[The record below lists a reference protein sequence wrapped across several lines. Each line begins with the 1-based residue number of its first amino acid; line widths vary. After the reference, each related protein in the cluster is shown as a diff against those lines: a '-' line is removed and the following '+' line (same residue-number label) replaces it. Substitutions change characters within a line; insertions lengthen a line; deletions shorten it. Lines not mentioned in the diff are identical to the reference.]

1 MNNLFNYFCE
11 NPNKFIDHLKDWK
24 NFGTKT
30 RVDKIDTVKRYT
42 NEFWTSKQRASH
54 SIHEISYRAC
64 FKAQLPNFF
73 ITRFTKESDLVY
85 DPFMGRGTTLIEAAI
100 NNRNC
105 IGNDINPL
113 SKALVLPRLNP
124 PSLLQIK
131 KRLELIQF
139 NYKLKIKNK
148 DLLTFY
154 HSKTLIEIEKLKNY
168 FKSKIKNQKFDRVD
182 NWIRMIV
189 LNRLTGHSKGFFS
202 VYTLPPNQA
211 VSIESQKKI
220 NKKRKQKPEYRDTKF
235 LILEKSKSLLR
246 SGSIKKPKI
255 IKIYNY
261 NSWETKKIAN
271 NSISLTVTS
280 PPFLDIVD
288 YQKDNWLRCWFLDLN
303 ISKLMI
309 SQIKKIDQWENFVNK
324 TIVELDRITKSKGY
338 LAFEVGEIGKDKK
351 ELEQYVL
358 NAAKNTSFKSVCV
371 LINKQSFTKTSNAWG
386 IKNNSKGTNTNRV
399 VIFQKK

>member
-1 MNNLFNYFCE
+1 MNNLFNPYCKNSKE
-11 NPNKFIDHLKDWK
+11 FIKNIKDWK
-24 NFGTKT
+24 NFGKKT
-30 RVDKIDTVKRYT
+30 QIDKKEGVNRYT

-73 ITRFTKESDLVY
+73 ITRLTNERDMIY

-100 NNRNC
+100 NDRNC

-124 PSLLQIK
+124 PSLLEIQ
-131 KRLELIQF
+131 KRLELIHF

-154 HSKTLIEIEKLKNY
+154 HSKTLIEIEKMKNY
-168 FKSKIKNQKFDRVD
+168 FKNKLRNKKFDNID
-182 NWIRMIV
+182 NWIRMIA

-202 VYTLPPNQA
+202 IYTLPPNQA
-211 VSIESQKKI
+211 VSVESQKKI
-220 NKKRKQKPEYRDTKF
+220 NKKRNQKPEYRNTKK
-235 LILEKSKSLLR
+235 LIIEKTKSLLR

-271 NSISLTVTS
+271 NSIALTVTS

-303 ISKLMI
+303 ISKLKI
-309 SQIKKIDQWENFVNK
+309 SQIKRIDQWENFINK
-324 TIVELDRITKSKGY
+324 TIVELERITKSKGY

-351 ELEQYVL
+351 ELERYVI
-358 NAAKNTSFKSVCV
+358 NAAKNTSFKSICV
-371 LINKQSFTKTSNAWG
+371 LINKQNFTKTSNAWG